1 MMKVFKGGTLI
12 SDIDIGD
19 MLILLDDCSWG
30 IEPECDVRITKN
42 LQDYW
47 ILIEKDN
54 WKFL

>member
-1 MMKVFKGGTLI
+1 MKVFKGGTLI